1 MVIGKK
7 GILALTL
14 LLCMVWFCSVRAEIP
29 SGIEISLHIA
39 QQEFSVDESITLEF
53 AYQNITG
60 SAISMLKWGTAFE
73 SRLNSD
79 ILAIFHEGKELHYS
93 GRHIKRAPAGE
104 SDYVVLKAQSV
115 ARRKVDLLTAYSIDL
130 KGIYEIR
137 LRESRTLSKKAESPI
152 FLKLSSDRSIVFKR
166 TPSVDNC
173 PDGVAGLPNKRLSL
187 IDSAV
192 SAAESIALIARGS
205 LRGTP
210 IAERPNARRYLEWF
224 GGYNLTRWNTI
235 QSHFDLIYNA
245 VKTQVLVFICEDN
258 EDFFA
263 AVSPSNPYDIFLGKA
278 FWSAPRSGT
287 DSKAGTIIHELSH
300 FNILGGTV
308 DNVYGQSAARSLARN
323 NPSSA
328 INNADN
334 HEYFAENTPLLS
346 MPTAE
351 VPVKPE
357 PEPESGKSP
366 LIIAIINFLLVG
378 GD

>member
-1 MVIGKK
+1 M
-7 GILALTL
+7 
-14 LLCMVWFCSVRAEIP
+14 
-29 SGIEISLHIA
+29 
-39 QQEFSVDESITLEF
+39 
-53 AYQNITG
+53 
-60 SAISMLKWGTAFE
+60 
-73 SRLNSD
+73 
-79 ILAIFHEGKELHYS
+79 
-93 GRHIKRAPAGE
+93 
-104 SDYVVLKAQSV
+104 
-115 ARRKVDLLTAYSIDL
+115 
-130 KGIYEIR
+130 
-137 LRESRTLSKKAESPI
+137 
-152 FLKLSSDRSIVFKR
+152 
-166 TPSVDNC
+166 
-173 PDGVAGLPNKRLSL
+173 
-187 IDSAV
+187 
-192 SAAESIALIARGS
+192 
-205 LRGTP
+205 
-210 IAERPNARRYLEWF
+210 
-224 GGYNLTRWNTI
+224 
-235 QSHFDLIYNA
+235 
-245 VKTQVLVFICEDN
+245 KTQVLVFICEDN

-366 LIIAIINFLLVG
+366 LIIAIIKFLLVG